1 MNLIYQKNNA
11 LKTVVVTVKTI
22 QPGMQEIILLFAEVV
37 KAAIPFVTVFF
48 FGGYIVRGFCSAAF
62 TGRFK
67 L

>member
-1 MNLIYQKNNA
+1 MS
-11 LKTVVVTVKTI
+11 
-22 QPGMQEIILLFAEVV
+22 MQEIILLFAEVV
-37 KAAIPFVTVFF
+37 KAAIPSVTVFF

>member
-1 MNLIYQKNNA
+1 MS
-11 LKTVVVTVKTI
+11 
-22 QPGMQEIILLFAEVV
+22 MQEIILLFAEVI